1 MDGAQ
6 DLGGKMNFG
15 AIAPEAGEPVFHHE
29 WEARA
34 LGLTLAANGL
44 GYWSIDES
52 RHARESLS
60 PIKYYSMSYYEIWYE
75 GVVSLLKKHGE
86 LTQEE
91 LDQVQAM
98 RPGNRTDRRVS
109 REKMLD
115 ILATGGPSLR
125 DETAAAKFA
134 LGQRVRTRRSHTSC
148 HTRLPA
154 YARGVVGTVEA
165 VRGMHVFP
173 DTCAHG
179 QGEQP
184 QWLYTIMFSGSA
196 LWGEDAE
203 PGLTCSIDAWE
214 SYLENE

>member
-98 RPGNRTDRRVS
+98 RPGNRTDRRV
-109 REKMLD
+109 L
-115 ILATGGPSLR
+115 
-125 DETAAAKFA
+125 
-134 LGQRVRTRRSHTSC
+134 RTRRSHTSC